1 MKEEIKP
8 TIEFSPDQIY
18 NNSEVIPAKE
28 VISSENRES
37 QSPATQTTTQEQVD
51 VTEPV
56 DQPALL
62 DELDGIEPYTLNDQ
76 YEKLIQEKVY
86 ASSSELKSVAD
97 ARELMDLANSI
108 EDKPTEQ
115 EARDRLNQML

>member
-108 EDKPTEQ
+108 EDKPTAQ

>member
-62 DELDGIEPYTLNDQ
+62 DELDGVEPYILNDQ

>member
-62 DELDGIEPYTLNDQ
+62 DELDGIEPYILNDQ

>member
-37 QSPATQTTTQEQVD
+37 QPPAIQTTTQEQVD

-62 DELDGIEPYTLNDQ
+62 DELDGIEPHTLNDQ